1 MENRIYDFELDYIEK
16 IIHSSELVFHPTFS
30 IDGNP
35 NTIDLI
41 NTKKNLVL
49 ILDANIL
56 SDYLRLIRT
65 GTIPDK
71 ERLMII
77 AALLIWSHFYNINP
91 TSGIAFKEFTTNN
104 NTVNRVSLENN
115 LFLKSINHYKPRIW
129 IEVAKGEVSEI
140 PPLSTD
146 EYLEKYFFGGKN
158 DHYSMHFAEVLFI
171 KYLLHRNDLNTEQK
185 ILSFIQWNS
194 ENSLLCKY
202 SLAYVFL
209 LFSQKIKQANLY
221 KAKSWEEIERVVKN
235 QAWDLTYL
243 SLWSTFYT
251 EEDSSDSIYLF
262 ATFDVDLKLIFCA
275 THNKNTDIFTS
286 CLSSKI
292 SDNIKF
298 VYKQMILNREKP
310 VITDQY
316 IDNLISLERKRL
328 IDHLNLM

>member
-1 MENRIYDFELDYIEK
+1 MENSIFDYELDGIEELINYHE
-16 IIHSSELVFHPTFS
+16 IIFHPTYS
-30 IDGNP
+30 IYGNP
-35 NTIDLI
+35 NIIELK
-41 NTKKNLVL
+41 NTEKHLVL

-56 SDYLRLIRT
+56 SDYLRLIKT

-71 ERLMII
+71 ERLKII
-77 AALLIWSHFYNINP
+77 AALLIWSHFYNINL
-91 TSGIAFKEFTTNN
+91 TSGIAFKEFTSDN
-104 NTVNRVSLENN
+104 NTINKVSNENN

-140 PPLSTD
+140 PPLSND
-146 EYLEKYFFGGKN
+146 ENLEKYFFGGKN
-158 DHYSMHFAEVLFI
+158 DHYRMHFAEVLYI

-209 LFSQKIKQANLY
+209 LFTQKIKQAKLF
-221 KAKSWEEIERVVKN
+221 KAKSWDEIERVVKN

-262 ATFDVDLKLIFCA
+262 TTFDVDLKLIFCA

-292 SDNIKF
+292 SDKIKF

-316 IDNLISLERKRL
+316 IDNLIILERKRL
-328 IDHLNLM
+328 YDFLN